1 MNPHSV
7 MVSGPSHDVTL
18 VDFGFASK
26 YTDDTQVS
34 NHIKESKKN
43 KVFQGHILFASLDQ
57 MSFFET
63 TRRDDIIAIF
73 YMMIHL
79 MCNHEFPGYK
89 EFVKTLDIA

>member
-43 KVFQGHILFASLDQ
+43 KVF
-57 MSFFET
+57 
-63 TRRDDIIAIF
+63 
-73 YMMIHL
+73 
-79 MCNHEFPGYK
+79 
-89 EFVKTLDIA
+89 